1 MIDILFKIY
10 SVFITCTHSS
20 PQMQL
25 MRQWESHNSG
35 KKGRKR
41 TPACQHQQAPKRQLV
56 VRDTNES
63 HHEHHN
69 DVSNSNFS
77 DHNEEFSD
85 SDHSMMDQLIEGLDQ
100 EDTLSEGH
108 VDDQN
113 VVEKISDRDNLSL
126 NGDPLHRNDAHR
138 LLSLSSI
145 SAKGDDIFCK
155 DYVVDPPLLHL
166 HPISETLAATI
177 TQWCHVPPK
186 KDDINYMFKQALVS
200 INVEGLY
207 PVRINEPV
215 FRKLPLKAR
224 IQDQRLRGLNTFLAW
239 GVGPVLS
246 IFNDLCQ
253 MEAAVAS
260 STSSTLIQ
268 LNDNKQIMIDGMT
281 VDFKDMRTKIGQA
294 LKLLTTAHSVLLQH
308 CKASPHP

>member
-1 MIDILFKIY
+1 
-10 SVFITCTHSS
+10 
-20 PQMQL
+20 
-25 MRQWESHNSG
+25 
-35 KKGRKR
+35 
-41 TPACQHQQAPKRQLV
+41 
-56 VRDTNES
+56 
-63 HHEHHN
+63 
-69 DVSNSNFS
+69 
-77 DHNEEFSD
+77 
-85 SDHSMMDQLIEGLDQ
+85 MMDQLIDGSDQ

-138 LLSLSSI
+138 PLSLSSI

-186 KDDINYMFKQALVS
+186 KDDINYKFKQALVS

-215 FRKLPLKAR
+215 LGNSLSRPEFRTR
-224 IQDQRLRGLNTFLAW
+224 D
-239 GVGPVLS
+239 
-246 IFNDLCQ
+246 
-253 MEAAVAS
+253 
-260 STSSTLIQ
+260 
-268 LNDNKQIMIDGMT
+268 
-281 VDFKDMRTKIGQA
+281 
-294 LKLLTTAHSVLLQH
+294 
-308 CKASPHP
+308 